1 MYIKAEIGTKWCDIR
16 MGGRRGKG
24 YPKNRGSF
32 NVVPTSI
39 AIILCERNRRMCTA
53 PHSLP
58 HLVIRV
64 FSSSCITGLGMPSEV
79 LELLQQ

>member
-1 MYIKAEIGTKWCDIR
+1 
-16 MGGRRGKG
+16 
-24 YPKNRGSF
+24 
-32 NVVPTSI
+32 
-39 AIILCERNRRMCTA
+39 MCTA

-79 LELLQQ
+79 LELLQQWRNSLCSWPDGETSWLAGNMAVGWSVATC